1 MTAKELIK
9 NMEKLEKA
17 YDALSKEFD
26 RRSKLL
32 REMTEK
38 KNEKP
43 TSDRR

>member
-1 MTAKELIK
+1 MTTKELIE
-9 NMEKLEKA
+9 NMEKLGKA
-17 YDALSKEFD
+17 YDALGKEFD